1 MTISK
6 SQRALVVVCYLSASK
21 KWFDGYNFI
30 EASGMATIDLLIAGK
45 YGTVTKLKDANATK
59 AKFLSTLKT
68 LGAKSTIKAIDVIM
82 MTHGNPNKL
91 YFYKNDDNKEETIS
105 TPALGADIKA
115 LKLESKL
122 RLLYSTACY
131 GSSHNN
137 DFVNAGFCASVG
149 AKAIN
154 TNSATEFPIVLG
166 SWGGGDKISTAISWG
181 EQGYVVF
188 DAIAKLS
195 KDWEDSNSDK
205 DILGDGS
212 IRIDCK

>member
-1 MTISK
+1 
-6 SQRALVVVCYLSASK
+6 
-21 KWFDGYNFI
+21 
-30 EASGMATIDLLIAGK
+30 MATIDLLIAGK
-45 YGTVTKLKDANATK
+45 YGKVTKLKDSNATK
-59 AKFLSTLKT
+59 DKFLNTLKT
-68 LGAKSTIKAIDVIM
+68 LDADSSIKAIDVIM

-91 YFYKNDDNKEETIS
+91 YFYKNNSEKEETVH
-105 TPALGADIKA
+105 TPALSTEIKA
-115 LKLESKL
+115 LKIDSKL

-154 TNSATEFPIVLG
+154 TNTATEFPTVLG
-166 SWGGGDKISTAISWG
+166 LWGGGDKISTAISWG

-188 DAIAKLS
+188 DSIAKLN
-195 KDWEDSNSDK
+195 KDWSDANSDK